1 MRLVADSACDIK
13 ELRGMVFKAVPLTI
27 STDNEEFCDDG
38 QLDIHRMLDILEK
51 HKGRSYTACPGIDA
65 WLEAFGDDDEIFV
78 VTITAGMSGTYNSA
92 MAARAVYLEEHPQAK
107 VRVIDSKST
116 GPQMRIILEQLQQM
130 IKEGKTFEEID
141 GAIDVYMQ
149 KTRLFCS
156 LKSLHNLAQNGR
168 VSKVVASA
176 AEVLGISVIGTA
188 SSHGTLEAIGK
199 CRGDKNFL

>member
-92 MAARAVYLEEHPQAK
+92 MAAREVYLE
-107 VRVIDSKST
+107 
-116 GPQMRIILEQLQQM
+116 
-130 IKEGKTFEEID
+130 
-141 GAIDVYMQ
+141 
-149 KTRLFCS
+149 
-156 LKSLHNLAQNGR
+156 
-168 VSKVVASA
+168 
-176 AEVLGISVIGTA
+176 
-188 SSHGTLEAIGK
+188 
-199 CRGDKNFL
+199 

>member
-13 ELRGMVFKAVPLTI
+13 ELEGMDFKAVPLTI

-116 GPQMRIILEQLQQM
+116 GPQMLIILEQLQQM
-130 IKEGKTFEEID
+130 IKEGKKF
-141 GAIDVYMQ
+141 
-149 KTRLFCS
+149 
-156 LKSLHNLAQNGR
+156 
-168 VSKVVASA
+168 
-176 AEVLGISVIGTA
+176 
-188 SSHGTLEAIGK
+188 
-199 CRGDKNFL
+199 

>member
-1 MRLVADSACDIK
+1 
-13 ELRGMVFKAVPLTI
+13 MVFKAVPLTI
-27 STDNEEFCDDG
+27 STDNEEFCDDE
-38 QLDIHRMLDILEK
+38 QLDIHRMLDVLEK

-65 WLEAFGDDDEIFV
+65 WLEAFGDDNEIFV

-141 GAIDVYMQ
+141 GAIDAYMQ

-199 CRGDKNFL
+199 

>member
-107 VRVIDSKST
+107 VRVIAVSYT
-116 GPQMRIILEQLQQM
+116 HLM
-130 IKEGKTFEEID
+130 
-141 GAIDVYMQ
+141 
-149 KTRLFCS
+149 
-156 LKSLHNLAQNGR
+156 NGNDNR
-168 VSKVVASA
+168 VKRKYA
-176 AEVLGISVIGTA
+176 
-188 SSHGTLEAIGK
+188 
-199 CRGDKNFL
+199 

>member
-13 ELRGMVFKAVPLTI
+13 ELEGMVFKAVPLTI

-130 IKEGKTFEEID
+130 IKEGKKFEEID
-141 GAIDVYMQ
+141 GAIDAYMQ

-156 LKSLHNLAQNGR
+156 LKTLHNLG
-168 VSKVVASA
+168 
-176 AEVLGISVIGTA
+176 
-188 SSHGTLEAIGK
+188 
-199 CRGDKNFL
+199 